1 MRSITL
7 NEWKNFKRDDA
18 QNKRP
23 ISQIAHKTIRKLDKA
38 IILSARWLQENN
50 HIFILGQQFSFIWA
64 KFNPLYLKMVCTEFE
79 WSLSIKWFFVSVFLL
94 FHHHI
99 PSERTCTAFI
109 LNKHTSLCQGQAGR
123 FSKIFLK
130 VVNVFSL
137 YVALIYS
144 CSIIH
149 VYSSKFD
156 RDHRIIS
163 QIQIV
168 L

>member
-1 MRSITL
+1 MSEKILRGTM
-7 NEWKNFKRDDA
+7 
-18 QNKRP
+18 
-23 ISQIAHKTIRKLDKA
+23 HKTRGQLVRSLTWQYGSLTKLWFYQHVGYKKTT
-38 IILSARWLQENN
+38 I
-50 HIFILGQQFSFIWA
+50 IFILGQQFSFIWA
-64 KFNPLYLKMVCTEFE
+64 NFIPLHLKMVCAEFE
-79 WSLSIKWFFVSVFLL
+79 WSWSFKWFFVSVFLL

-109 LNKHTSLCQGQAGR
+109 LNKRTSLCQGQAGR
-123 FSKIFLK
+123 FRKIFLK
-130 VVNVFSL
+130 VVYVFSL